1 MSSTGFLVLGLLCT
15 FGAVLLLGLAVDFSL
30 TERRRALRLL
40 QTQLGVTAPGEIPN
54 LREQELSRGFAQR
67 AILPL
72 VEAAGRAARR
82 FTPIGARER
91 YSRKLVLA
99 GSPAGWDAE
108 RVAAFKVIGGI
119 VGLVVG
125 IFVTSAVGM
134 PRLPQIG
141 IVILLTAVGFFGPD
155 AVLDRKVQDRQR
167 EILRALPDTL
177 DLLTI
182 SVEAGLSLNA
192 AIGQVVKTVPGTLS
206 RELARML
213 QEIQLGVSRADAF
226 KNLAARTD
234 VEELNGFV
242 LAMVQAD
249 VFGVPISQV
258 LRAQSKDLRI
268 RRRQKAQKQAQQ
280 MPVKIVFPLILCIL
294 PALFIVVAGPGVIRI
309 MNALLGPGGVL
320 K

>member
-1 MSSTGFLVLGLLCT
+1 MSSTAFLVLALLCT
-15 FGAVLLLGLAVDFSL
+15 FGSVLLLGLALDFSL
-30 TERRRALRLL
+30 GERKRTLRLL
-40 QTQLGVTAPGEIPN
+40 EAQVGSTSASAIPN
-54 LREQELSRGFAQR
+54 LREQELSRGFVQR

-72 VEAAGRAARR
+72 VEMAGRGARR

-91 YSRKLVLA
+91 YAKKLVLA

-108 RVAAFKVIGGI
+108 RIAAFKMIGGI
-119 VGLVVG
+119 AGLAFG
-125 IFVTSAVGM
+125 ILATSLLGL
-134 PRLPQIG
+134 PRFTQIG
-141 IVILLTAVGFFGPD
+141 IVVLLAGVGFFAPD
-155 AVLDRKVQDRQR
+155 AVLDRKVQARQK
-167 EILRALPDTL
+167 EILRALSDTL

-249 VFGVPISQV
+249 VFGVPIAQV
-258 LRAQSKDLRI
+258 LRAQSRDLRI

-309 MNALLGPGGVL
+309 LQAVLGNLG
-320 K
+320 